1 MKFIKIIS
9 IAFVIFILNL
19 KLAHT
24 NDKISFINLD
34 LLIQQTNIGKS
45 ILDDI
50 DQINKKNIE
59 NLKNKESEL
68 KFIED
73 EIKKKKNIIS
83 KEEFENEVN
92 RLRQNIKK
100 FKNYKN
106 KLVTEIE
113 NKKNNEIKEFFTKVN
128 PIIQNY
134 MDSNSIDILLEQ
146 KNVFMSKNSSD
157 VTEKLIIEIN
167 KKFK

>member
-9 IAFVIFILNL
+9 ILIIILIFNLNL
-19 KLAHT
+19 AHS
-24 NDKISFINLD
+24 NDKVSFINLD
-34 LLIQQTNIGKS
+34 LLIQQTYIGKS
-45 ILDDI
+45 ILKEI
-50 DQINKKNIE
+50 EQLNKMNIE

-68 KFIED
+68 KSFED

-83 KEEFENEVN
+83 KDEFENEVN

-100 FKNYKN
+100 FKIYKN

-113 NKKNNEIKEFFTKVN
+113 NKKNNDIKEFFVKIN

-134 MDSNSIDILLEQ
+134 MDNNSIDILLEQ
-146 KNVFMSKNSSD
+146 KNVFMSKSSSNI
-157 VTEKLIIEIN
+157 TEK
-167 KKFK
+167 

>member
-9 IAFVIFILNL
+9 IPIISFILNL
-19 KLAHT
+19 
-24 NDKISFINLD
+24 NVSYSNENISFINLD
-34 LLIQQTNIGKS
+34 LLIQQTNIGKL
-45 ILDDI
+45 ILKDI
-50 DQINKKNIE
+50 EQLNEKNIA
-59 NLKNKESEL
+59 NLKNKENEL
-68 KFIED
+68 KSIED

-83 KEEFENEVN
+83 KDEFENEVN
-92 RLRQNIKK
+92 RLRENIKK

-113 NKKNNEIKEFFTKVN
+113 NKKNNDINEFFTKVN

-134 MDSNSIDILLEQ
+134 MDNNSIDILLER

-157 VTEKLIIEIN
+157 ITEKLIIEIN

>member
-1 MKFIKIIS
+1 MKFIKIIPIIIIILIS
-9 IAFVIFILNL
+9 NLNL
-19 KLAHT
+19 AHS

-45 ILDDI
+45 ILKDI
-50 DQINKKNIE
+50 DQLNKNNIE

-68 KFIED
+68 KSIED

-83 KEEFENEVN
+83 KDEFENEVN
-92 RLRQNIKK
+92 RLRENIKK

-113 NKKNNEIKEFFTKVN
+113 NKKKADINEFFTKVN

-134 MDSNSIDILLEQ
+134 MDNNSIDILLER

-157 VTEKLIIEIN
+157 ITEKLIIEIN